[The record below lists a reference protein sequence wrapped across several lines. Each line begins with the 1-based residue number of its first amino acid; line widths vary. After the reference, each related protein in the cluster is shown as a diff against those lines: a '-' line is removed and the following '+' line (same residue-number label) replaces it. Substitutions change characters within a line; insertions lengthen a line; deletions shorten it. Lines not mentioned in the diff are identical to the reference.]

1 MGYLY
6 TCLATLNYGCGN
18 IVCEVYNRK
27 VKKVNSFCYT
37 MMLSFVLSVLRKVPF
52 YFRQNDDDIRR
63 VVRRMLL
70 RMYRRAVKGFENRIR
85 FAHLAY
91 IFLFFDTSR
100 AVRDFRLFD
109 QSVRRVLFRIGVV
122 CRFALL
128 PRQKENVRREKE
140 FFRKMADLRSCGF
153 FCERRLFDIANASA
167 KAL

>member
-1 MGYLY
+1 MRGIQQKSKKGEFLLLY
-6 TCLATLNYGCGN
+6 DDAFIRCS
-18 IVCEVYNRK
+18 V
-27 VKKVNSFCYT
+27 
-37 MMLSFVLSVLRKVPF
+37 VLSVLRKVPF

-91 IFLFFDTSR
+91 IFLFFDTSC

-109 QSVRRVLFRIGVV
+109 QPVRRVLFRIGVV

-128 PRQKENVRREKE
+128 SRQKENVRREKE

-153 FCERRLFDIANASA
+153 FCEWRLFDIANASA